1 MPDRVVSSSKLTAIA
16 NAIRTKAGTQSSM
29 TLDEM
34 PTAIANIPGGG
45 GETIDLTGYDG
56 QSWNAAVAP
65 RLDTSGMIDMS
76 RMFYYQTTATSIDV
90 SGFDTS
96 NVTNMTRMFGE
107 CSALTSLDLGSF
119 NTSQVTDMSSM
130 FYDCYVL
137 TSITNLSR
145 LTTSNVTNMSSMF
158 SYMASKVATPVSLD
172 LSTFRTSSVTTMQ
185 QMFSNAN
192 LQSLDLSNW
201 DTSNVTTMQNMFY
214 NAFKSAG
221 KMWVPSTFVST
232 QINSASYKP
241 FNSNPGGQVEVYT
254 DATDATSQGWGTP
267 HANYVMHYN
276 STHQDFINDV
286 TRTVTIIIPATIE
299 HLGGTLIQRVTGSIT
314 SITLSPQDTYR
325 IDQSSGTYNGISVT
339 VNGNNRIISGTPTGN
354 VILNFTT
361 TQNPDIL
368 TSDQKNFANW
378 VPYTTYYA
386 GFSFNNGV
394 SSTSIPW
401 SITTSSGTKCEGYC
415 YGTSISTSS
424 LPLNTPFQLS
434 ITYKVDP
441 AESSYNNTGCSIG
454 ISYTKDN
461 GYIASSMIG
470 SISISG
476 TQTEYITV
484 TQTITRT
491 GFDTHA
497 YLAIV
502 NSNWSKNSGSY
513 QGKIYVSAM
522 SLREI

>member
-16 NAIRTKAGTQSSM
+16 NAIRAKAGTQSSM

-45 GETIDLTGYDG
+45 GGAIDLTGYDG

-65 RLDTSGMIDMS
+65 RLDTSGMTDMS

-96 NVTNMTRMFGE
+96 NVTNMARMFGE

-130 FYDCYVL
+130 FADCYVL

-145 LTTSNVTNMSSMF
+145 LTTSNVTTMQSMF
-158 SYMASKVATPVSLD
+158 SYIASKAATPVSLD
-172 LSTFRTSSVTTMQ
+172 LSTFRTSNVTTLL
-185 QMFSNAN
+185 QMFSRAN
-192 LQSLDLSNW
+192 LQSLDLDNW
-201 DTSNVTTMQNMFY
+201 DTSNVTTMQNIFY
-214 NAFKSAG
+214 NAFNAG
-221 KMWVPSTFVST
+221 GKIWVPSTFVST
-232 QINSASYKP
+232 QINNISLKP
-241 FNSNPGGQVEVYT
+241 FYADPGGQVEVYT

-299 HLGGTLIQRVTGSIT
+299 HSGGTLIQRVTGSIT

-339 VNGNNRIISGTPTGN
+339 VNGNNRVISGTPTGN
-354 VILNFTT
+354 VILNFTA

-386 GFSFNNGV
+386 GFDITNGV
-394 SSTSIPW
+394 SSSAIPW
-401 SITTSSGTKCEGYC
+401 RVLTSSGTHCEGYC
-415 YGTSISTSS
+415 YGTSISTST
-424 LPLNTPFQLS
+424 LPLNVPYQFSL
-434 ITYKVDP
+434 TYKVDP
-441 AESSYNNTGCSIG
+441 AESGYNNTGCYIG
-454 ISYTKDN
+454 LSATKNN
-461 GYIASSMIG
+461 GYIKSNMLG
-470 SISISG
+470 SISIAG
-476 TQTEYITV
+476 TQTEYITSTV
-484 TQTITRT
+484 NITRT
-491 GFDTHA
+491 SGSVW
-497 YLAIV
+497 LAIV
-502 NSNWSKNSGSY
+502 NSNWSKTTGLY
-513 QGKIYVSAM
+513 AGKIYIQEM
-522 SLREI
+522 TLREI